1 MSIRYVAEVGQN
13 FGSTSASTITF
24 TASRSVPVGTLV
36 ILAARGNGTNVVS
49 SVSDD
54 ASNTWTELGKTT
66 TSSTANV
73 WYCVVTAAWTTST
86 VVTVTYNASPI
97 NRIVGAWA
105 FDGMTRPTT
114 AVATASGSNV
124 TALDSG
130 NLSVPQYGSLAFSA
144 ISTNQ
149 TPTYTAPTGFTALSV
164 TSSATSLR
172 GAYLIRSSMDAIGT
186 SWSWNVTGNGGVVS
200 GTFTPNGGDLFAMF

>member
-13 FGSTSASTITF
+13 YGSTSATTITF
-24 TASRSVPVGTLV
+24 TSSRSVPVGTLV
-36 ILAARGNGTNVVS
+36 IMAVRGGGTVTVS
-49 SVSDD
+49 SVSDS

-66 TSSTANV
+66 TANTVNV
-73 WYCVVTAAWTTST
+73 WYCVVTAEWTTST
-86 VVTVTYNASPI
+86 VVTVTYSGTTG

-105 FDGMTRPTT
+105 FDGATRPTT
-114 AVATASGSNV
+114 TVTTASAANV

-149 TPTYTAPTGFTALSV
+149 TPTYTAPTGFTVLSV

-186 SWSWNVTGNGGVVS
+186 SWSWNATGSGGLVS
-200 GTFTPNGGDLFAMF
+200 GTFTPDGGDLFAMF